1 MNALTLA
8 AAQTTHINPHVF
20 VVAGYCVAAW
30 LIVLWLKAR
39 LMRGRVSRAVSRAY
53 NPGTSHRRLS
63 ARSEHRMVT
72 RTTRSRRAERQ
83 FRKAAL
89 VTALLWAAWLVV
101 HFHPHAH

>member
-1 MNALTLA
+1 MTTLA
-8 AAQTTHINPHVF
+8 TAQVIIGPRALVA
-20 VVAGYCVAAW
+20 AGYCVALW

-63 ARSEHRMVT
+63 ARSEHRMVA